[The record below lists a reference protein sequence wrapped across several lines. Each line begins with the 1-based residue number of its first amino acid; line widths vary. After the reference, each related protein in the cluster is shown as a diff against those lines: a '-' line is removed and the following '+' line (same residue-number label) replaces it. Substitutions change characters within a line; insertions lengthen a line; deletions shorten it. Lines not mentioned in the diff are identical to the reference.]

1 MSRFVAMRRMWRSG
15 GRRMSSIWRPAIATA
30 FVLALA
36 PCAFASQAIAHQYV
50 ALQALANAPE
60 PARSICTNNLDAY
73 LAGSTGPDIAL
84 TTYLVAEF
92 FEVSHP
98 GAEAHYDRTG
108 LLIMNML
115 NEAQKLQDPAQ
126 RDAGIAFALGWLT
139 HYCTD
144 VKIHA
149 LVNQFGGYYSAGH
162 DFQVRHKHLESV
174 ECEHVLRKVGNP
186 DRYVVSALAVPVF
199 LITSAFHETFP
210 EKSIYDPNYTLIHQY
225 SFQQDLLKSA
235 GLMSSATQF
244 LVNVHNGNTA
254 WTGPV
259 FSLVFQGYPPT
270 GKEYEKLIDP
280 LTIDDVELEAPDRA
294 AGETQAHLKITYTIE
309 DLRLYKLWCQKWDRV
324 IPTAVSMSLDHFNA
338 WVGNPTG
345 FRVFD
350 RNLDTGG
357 NIGSSFDTNSA
368 WPGNPEIRSMLAY
381 LEVKDKDGREIANWP
396 AQGKWAPIVLATPEN
411 SGEHTGIIKQW
422 EGWNKGKAGQCFIKI
437 PFDATTPGPYDVK
450 LRFAF
455 ADRQSGRL
463 YGWPDEKI
471 TVEAEWEGVL
481 GGGPELSVC
490 FLVDCSGSMGG
501 QKIVDAQNA
510 VRQAVSQSTDGKT
523 EWALLGFS
531 SCTIR
536 EHCGFTMDPQQLIAA
551 VDTLGAG
558 GDTPLTYARNK
569 AITYL
574 TTRGQ
579 GKVGR
584 LIVLCDGQD
593 NCPERGGI
601 RQEEAAASLQ
611 KVFRQV
617 HEAQMQ
623 GNR

>member
-1 MSRFVAMRRMWRSG
+1 MC
-15 GRRMSSIWRPAIATA
+15 
-30 FVLALA
+30 ALG
-36 PCAFASQAIAHQYV
+36 SQAIAHQYV
-50 ALQALANAPE
+50 ALQALQSAPE
-60 PARSICTNNLDAY
+60 PVKSICTSNLDAY

-92 FEVSHP
+92 FEMDHP

-108 LLIMNML
+108 MLIMNML
-115 NEAQKLQDPAQ
+115 AEAHKIQDPAK

-144 VKIHA
+144 CKIHA
-149 LVNQFGGYYSAGH
+149 LVNEFGGYYGGGH

-174 ECEHVLRKVGNP
+174 ECEHALRKVADP
-186 DRYVVSALAVPVF
+186 DRYVVRASAVPVF
-199 LITSAFHETFP
+199 LITAAFHETFP
-210 EKSIYDPNYTLIHQY
+210 DKYIYNPSYALIHGY

-235 GLMSSATQF
+235 ALMSSATQF
-244 LVNVHNGNTA
+244 LVNVHRGNTA

-259 FSLVFQGYPPT
+259 FSLVFKGYPPT
-270 GKEYEKLIDP
+270 GKEYEKLMDP
-280 LTIDDVELEAPDRA
+280 LQIDNVELEPPDRA
-294 AGETQAHLKITYTIE
+294 AGETQAHLKITYTVE

-324 IPTAVSMSLDHFNA
+324 IPTAVGMSLDHFSA
-338 WVGNPTG
+338 WVNDPVG

-357 NIGSSFDTNSA
+357 PAGSTFDTTTA
-368 WPGNPEIRSMLAY
+368 WPGNPDIRSMLTF
-381 LEVKDKDGREIANWP
+381 LEIRDKDGNEIANWP
-396 AQGKWAPIVLATPEN
+396 AAGQWAPIVLTTPEI
-411 SGEHTGIIKQW
+411 GGKHTGIIKEW
-422 EGWNKGKAGQCFIKI
+422 DGWNKGKAGQCFIRI
-437 PFDATTPGPYDVK
+437 PFDATKPGPYEVK
-450 LRFAF
+450 LRFAL
-455 ADRQSGRL
+455 ADKSSMRI
-463 YGWPDEKI
+463 YGWPEDDI
-471 TVEAEWEGVL
+471 AVEAEWQGRL
-481 GGGPELSVC
+481 GAEPELSVC

-501 QKIVDAQNA
+501 RKIADARDA
-510 VRQAVSQSTDGKT
+510 VRSAVAQGNDGQT

-536 EHCGFTMDPQQLIAA
+536 QHCGFTMDPQELIDA
-551 VDTLGAG
+551 VDTLVAG

-574 TTRGQ
+574 TANGRGRQ
-579 GKVGR
+579 GR

-601 RQEEAAASLQ
+601 RQEEAAASLHRMFQ
-611 KVFRQV
+611 QV
-617 HEAQMQ
+617 HEAQMR